1 MSIASYL
8 SQLLNSSGL
17 VPVAKINATGTPSSS
32 TYLRGDGA
40 WNALST
46 SVAYQDQVFVGFSGT
61 GSISG
66 TTLTITALGSG
77 QLAVGSIIS
86 GTGVTASTTI
96 TALGTGTGGVGTYTV
111 GTTQTAAST
120 TISSSTATWTAPT
133 GVTKVRATV
142 VAGGGGGFYYSVCTT
157 LGMGGQG
164 GVAIGYYTVVPG
176 TAYAIT
182 IGAGAAYPSSGGTS
196 SFAAFCSATGG
207 TSASNTGAAG
217 SAGVGTGGTMFNTV
231 STGDNVRRGPSG
243 YIFLSNMGFG
253 RVGTTAVTN
262 FNPKISWSD
271 NLSGAGTGGFVNGSF
286 NNCGGCSGGV
296 HLEWVA

>member
-111 GTTQTAAST
+111 GTSQTTAST

-142 VAGGGGGFYYSVCTT
+142 VAGGGGGFYYSTCATQ
-157 LGMGGQG
+157 GMGGQG
-164 GVAIGYYTVVPG
+164 GIGRHAPRVQ
-176 TAYAIT
+176 ALH
-182 IGAGAAYPSSGGTS
+182 GAQRRRKLRLRVRARPQQQLAKRRQLRGARGRGSGRRR
-196 SFAAFCSATGG
+196 AA
-207 TSASNTGAAG
+207 
-217 SAGVGTGGTMFNTV
+217 
-231 STGDNVRRGPSG
+231 
-243 YIFLSNMGFG
+243 
-253 RVGTTAVTN
+253 
-262 FNPKISWSD
+262 
-271 NLSGAGTGGFVNGSF
+271 
-286 NNCGGCSGGV
+286 
-296 HLEWVA
+296 